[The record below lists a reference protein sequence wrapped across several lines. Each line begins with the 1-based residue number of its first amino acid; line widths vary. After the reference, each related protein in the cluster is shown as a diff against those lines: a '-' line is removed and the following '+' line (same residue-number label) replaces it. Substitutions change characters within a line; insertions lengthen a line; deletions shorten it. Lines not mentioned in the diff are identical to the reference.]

1 LPGGLR
7 RLRQQPQHG
16 SRGDGLPGA
25 GLAADRA
32 ALPRGDLEVHAVAR
46 VDVPGVGREADVEV
60 LDGQAR
66 SAVRLGHADT
76 SCCGA
81 LRRPRRERR
90 VRRRGSLRSLMDS
103 PTRVTPSTARAIAR
117 PGNTPVHQ
125 MPLVA
130 SAIARLRSYPHSE
143 ALVGSIPKP
152 RNPSAARVRIDS
164 EAFSVKI
171 SGRVRVELRSRCVP
185 MMRRCPVPTTFAAST
200 NGSAFSRT
208 TSARITRKY
217 CGMNTT
223 VIERAA
229 AAMPP
234 QASDWPPEITMD
246 ITIASSREGKA

>member
-1 LPGGLR
+1 
-7 RLRQQPQHG
+7 
-16 SRGDGLPGA
+16 
-25 GLAADRA
+25 
-32 ALPRGDLEVHAVAR
+32 HAVDR

-130 SAIARLRSYPHSE
+130 SAIARWRSYPHSE

-171 SGRVRVELRSRCVP
+171 SGRVRVIFTRSEEHTSELQSRFDLVCRLLLEKKKIALYLP
-185 MMRRCPVPTTFAAST
+185 
-200 NGSAFSRT
+200 
-208 TSARITRKY
+208 
-217 CGMNTT
+217 
-223 VIERAA
+223 RA
-229 AAMPP
+229 
-234 QASDWPPEITMD
+234 
-246 ITIASSREGKA
+246 